1 MGTNATMT
9 MMMVG
14 GVVVV
19 DHDDDD
25 DDGIGCV
32 WLLLWAFGWMSR
44 YICIILYIIYMLL
57 LDHHML
63 SRQ

>member
-1 MGTNATMT
+1 MGTNATMM

-19 DHDDDD
+19 DHDHDD

-32 WLLLWAFGWMSR
+32 WLLLWAFGWMCR
-44 YICIILYIIYMLL
+44 VIYV
-57 LDHHML
+57 
-63 SRQ
+63 